1 VEAVCHV
8 NVAPEHYL
16 GSHGELDG
24 VNVADEAPCLVW
36 VLWDRP
42 LRYSWSLALHPVA
55 IPVGTARRHEG
66 ADLVRFSFSFLFV
79 VTRTQFPSSEFR

>member
-42 LRYSWSLALHPVA
+42 LRYSWSLALHPGD
-55 IPVGTARRHEG
+55 PCWGGEKARG
-66 ADLVRFSFSFLFV
+66 ADQVRFPFSHYKTPQAV
-79 VTRTQFPSSEFR
+79 DGPW